1 MQLDYAYIVSVI
13 RDLALTAGNEIMKVY
28 DSGDFGVD
36 TKSDD
41 SPVTRA
47 DRAADEIISAGL
59 MENFPKTALVTEEQS
74 NTHKVTATTFFI
86 VDPLDGTKEFIK
98 RRGEFTVNIALVE
111 NGFASLGVVYAHA
124 IGRLFY
130 TIEYGLTVKSWG
142 PIVLGKL
149 GNQSAYS
156 APRIILP

>member
-1 MQLDYAYIVSVI
+1 MGCNLDYAYIVSVI

-59 MENFPKTALVTEEQS
+59 MENFPKS
-74 NTHKVTATTFFI
+74 
-86 VDPLDGTKEFIK
+86 
-98 RRGEFTVNIALVE
+98 
-111 NGFASLGVVYAHA
+111 
-124 IGRLFY
+124 RLSQKNSP
-130 TIEYGLTVKSWG
+130 TLMK
-142 PIVLGKL
+142 
-149 GNQSAYS
+149 
-156 APRIILP
+156 